1 MMVDVHDNMSIDARV
16 ETIMRAEPLEKKKG
30 FWEDNSSFAGTCNA
44 AHGTNLAA
52 VLSAL
57 RNTSG
62 QLVPINQLG
71 DNLWASGAT
80 PEPIL
85 GGGRKNPLR
94 SVVFATDILCFGS
107 QAFATAERYARCEAG
122 MESKLEGSRTV
133 RRSELSFQP
142 CF

>member
-1 MMVDVHDNMSIDARV
+1 MVDVHDNMNIDKRV
-16 ETIMRAEPLEKKKG
+16 ETIMRAEPLEKKKRFCG
-30 FWEDNSSFAGTCNA
+30 DNSSFVGTCNA

-52 VLSAL
+52 ALSAL

-85 GGGRKNPLR
+85 GGGPKNPVAECGVCDGYSPLWKS
-94 SVVFATDILCFGS
+94 SVRDG
-107 QAFATAERYARCEAG
+107 
-122 MESKLEGSRTV
+122 
-133 RRSELSFQP
+133 
-142 CF
+142 